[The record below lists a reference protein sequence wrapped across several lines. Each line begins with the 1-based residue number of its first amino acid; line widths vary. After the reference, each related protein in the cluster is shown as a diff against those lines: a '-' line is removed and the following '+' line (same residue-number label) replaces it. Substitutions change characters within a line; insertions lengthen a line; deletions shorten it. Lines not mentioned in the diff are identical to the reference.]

1 LPKFG
6 GNYHEVAGKIY
17 EYSQG
22 PDVITAKLYNFEIGK
37 FDIKTEHFN
46 WLIAVVVPKLRNG
59 GSISIVGLASRTGA
73 DAFNMKLSEN
83 RLHAVINLLR
93 RQVPNGFQVGI
104 EVAVGERAAWLA
116 GVKDEVEQEGWR
128 GVVVSV
134 WDKPTPPPPPPPPPV
149 RKPVDH
155 TWDKRWLG
163 FGLKSGGQLLVG
175 GVESVT
181 AFVLCLGD
189 LETFDLKIISS
200 RWGLGLGG
208 GLGFVA
214 VIAFGFSIPYEL
226 NGRSLNDWGINVAF
240 EEKLISKSVLQ
251 SIEASKWFVD
261 GFKNGVYKAP
271 RLLKTTAFKY
281 AADLAHVRNLLH
293 SLYGGLEVSKRKG
306 IIVLDLPILNT
317 GLELSAFV
325 TRGTM
330 YVSNPSHWIEPI

>member
-1 LPKFG
+1 MSSP
-6 GNYHEVAGKIY
+6 GKIY

-22 PDVITAKLYNFEIGK
+22 PNGITAKLYNFEIGK

-59 GSISIVGLASRTGA
+59 GSISIVGLASRTGT

-83 RLHAVINLLR
+83 RLHAVLNWLR
-93 RQVPNGFQVGI
+93 AAVPNGFQVGI

-128 GVVVSV
+128 AVVVSV

-149 RKPVDH
+149 RKPAPIDR

-163 FGLKSGGQLLVG
+163 FGVKSGGQLLVG

-181 AFVLCLGD
+181 AYVLNLGD
-189 LETFDLKIISS
+189 LETFDLQIISS

-208 GLGFVA
+208 GIGAVA
-214 VIAFGFSIPYEL
+214 VIGFGFSIPYEL
-226 NGRSLNDWGINVAF
+226 DGRSIDDWGINVAF

-261 GFKNGVYKAP
+261 GFKNGLYVAP
-271 RLLKTTAFKY
+271 RLLKTTTFKY
-281 AADLAHVRNLLH
+281 AMELANVRNLLH
-293 SLYGGLEVSKRKG
+293 TLYGGLEVSKRKG
-306 IIVLDLPILNT
+306 VIVLELPILNA

-325 TRGTM
+325 TRGKM
-330 YVSNPSHWIEPI
+330 YVSNPSHWIEPN